1 MPHGDGNVE
10 GVNRSYDSGQ
20 RQWTHVVGGAVLP
33 IQGLGDE
40 HLAEHGVDI
49 EHLVGRLISADA
61 RDAVADRDVLILVR
75 ADLNKNKPKSGDR
88 SLRQSMHRSSVPLF
102 FQTFSPRGGEGEGTN
117 PNTFTVAKLH
127 LKVLFYIQ
135 QPHL

>member
-1 MPHGDGNVE
+1 M
-10 GVNRSYDSGQ
+10 
-20 RQWTHVVGGAVLP
+20 LP

-40 HLAEHGVDI
+40 HLPEHGVDI

-75 ADLNKNKPKSGDR
+75 ADLNKNKRKSGDR
-88 SLRQSMHRSSVPLF
+88 SLHQSMHRSSVSLC
-102 FQTFSPRGGEGEGTN
+102 FQTFSPRGVGGGGTN

>member
-1 MPHGDGNVE
+1 M
-10 GVNRSYDSGQ
+10 
-20 RQWTHVVGGAVLP
+20 LP

-40 HLAEHGVDI
+40 HLPEHGVDI

-75 ADLNKNKPKSGDR
+75 ADLNKNKRKSGDR
-88 SLRQSMHRSSVPLF
+88 SLHQSMHRSSVSLF
-102 FQTFSPRGGEGEGTN
+102 FQTFSPRGGGGGTN
-117 PNTFTVAKLH
+117 PNTFAVAKLH

>member
-1 MPHGDGNVE
+1 METSKGLIG
-10 GVNRSYDSGQ
+10 RSEAE
-20 RQWTHVVGGAVLP
+20 THVVGGAMLP

-40 HLAEHGVDI
+40 HLPEHGVDI

-75 ADLNKNKPKSGDR
+75 ADLNKNKRKSGDR
-88 SLRQSMHRSSVPLF
+88 SLHQSMHRSGVSLF
-102 FQTFSPRGGEGEGTN
+102 LETN
-117 PNTFTVAKLH
+117 PNTFAVAKLL
-127 LKVLFYIQ
+127 LKVLFYIR